1 MSSTERRP
9 IRDRERTRRAVLEAA
24 EAVITHQGANVSL
37 AAIAHEAGVTKSGLM
52 HHFPSREDLFAAL
65 VEHVIA
71 RSWEEVNAHLA
82 PDDDRPGAFTR
93 AYVRAL
99 TGDSTYLAEL
109 GSATGL
115 LAQLGVDSMEHVLAA
130 DPEDP
135 ARWNR
140 AFEADGLPLGRAWS
154 IRYAA
159 EGIAIGLGTAYVT
172 DEQLRLA
179 REELLALTE
188 LDPGARRSGR

>member
-1 MSSTERRP
+1 MPSTERRP

-24 EAVITHQGANVSL
+24 EAAITQQGANVSL
-37 AAIAHEAGVTKSGLM
+37 ATIAREAGVTKSGLM
-52 HHFPSREDLFAAL
+52 HHFPSREDLYAAL
-65 VEHVIA
+65 VEHVITH
-71 RSWEEVNAHLA
+71 SWEEVNAHVA
-82 PDDDRPGAFTR
+82 PDDDRPGSFTR

-99 TGDSTYLAEL
+99 TGDSAYLAEL

-130 DPEDP
+130 APEDP

-140 AFEADGLPLGRAWS
+140 AFEADGLPLGRVWS
-154 IRYAA
+154 IRFAA
-159 EGIAIGLGTAYVT
+159 EGIAVALGTAYVT

-188 LDPGARRSGR
+188 LDPETPQPGR

>member
-1 MSSTERRP
+1 MPSTERRP
-9 IRDRERTRRAVLEAA
+9 IRDRARTRRAVLDAA
-24 EAVITHQGANVSL
+24 ERVVTQHGANVSL
-37 AAIAHEAGVTKSGLM
+37 AAIAQEAGVTKSGLM

-65 VEHVIA
+65 VEHVIT
-71 RSWEEVNAHLA
+71 RFREEVDAHVD
-82 PDDDRPGAFTR
+82 PGDDRPGAFTR
-93 AYVRAL
+93 GYVRAL
-99 TGDSTYLAEL
+99 TGDSAYLAEL

-115 LAQLGVDSMEHVLAA
+115 LAQLGIDSMEHVLAV

-140 AFEADGLPLGRAWS
+140 AFEADGLPPGRVWAV
-154 IRYAA
+154 RYAA

-179 REELLALTE
+179 RAELLALTE
-188 LDPGARRSGR
+188 TYPE